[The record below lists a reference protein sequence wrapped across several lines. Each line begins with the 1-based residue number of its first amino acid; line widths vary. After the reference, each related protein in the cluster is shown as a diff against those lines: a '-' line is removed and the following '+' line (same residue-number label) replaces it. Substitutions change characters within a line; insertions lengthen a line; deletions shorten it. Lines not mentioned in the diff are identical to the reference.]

1 MTLQRFVVN
10 IMDLAGKY
18 ASGIYPDQRPSQQT
32 AKNNKQYNQE
42 IQRLFGIL
50 QSNPPES
57 LQVAQAMIALSEL
70 QNRGV

>member
-1 MTLQRFVVN
+1 
-10 IMDLAGKY
+10 MDLAGKY
-18 ASGIYPDQRPSQQT
+18 ASGIYPDQKLNQQT
-32 AKNNKQYNQE
+32 TKNNKQYSKE
-42 IQRLFGIL
+42 IQKIFSVL

>member
-1 MTLQRFVVN
+1 ME
-10 IMDLAGKY
+10 LAGKY
-18 ASGIYPDQRPSQQT
+18 ASGIYPDQKLNQQT
-32 AKNNKQYNQE
+32 TKNNQQYNKE
-42 IQRLFGIL
+42 IQKIFSVL